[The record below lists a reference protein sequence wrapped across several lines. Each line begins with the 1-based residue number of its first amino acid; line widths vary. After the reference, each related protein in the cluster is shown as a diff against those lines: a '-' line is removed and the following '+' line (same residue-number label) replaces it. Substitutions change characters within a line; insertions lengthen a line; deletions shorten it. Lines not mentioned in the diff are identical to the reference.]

1 MQTFDL
7 CAAQGGPS
15 HLSPAA
21 AGGGIGRGGTP
32 VVGALQQGEAATAS
46 PAPFTG
52 YGTAPSSQVP
62 PPRPANTA
70 TGVQMTALY
79 KTQEYCFLLV

>member
-1 MQTFDL
+1 ML
-7 CAAQGGPS
+7 HLQGGPS

-32 VVGALQQGEAATAS
+32 VVGGPLHQGEATTAS

-52 YGTAPSSQVP
+52 YGTAASSQMP

-70 TGVQMTALY
+70 TGVLLTVLY
-79 KTQEYCFLLV
+79 TMQAHSFLLM

>member
-1 MQTFDL
+1 MLQQVFCINLTYTL
-7 CAAQGGPS
+7 HLQGVPS

-32 VVGALQQGEAATAS
+32 VVGALHQGEAGTAS

-52 YGTAPSSQVP
+52 YGTAPNSQMP

-70 TGVQMTALY
+70 TGV
-79 KTQEYCFLLV
+79 